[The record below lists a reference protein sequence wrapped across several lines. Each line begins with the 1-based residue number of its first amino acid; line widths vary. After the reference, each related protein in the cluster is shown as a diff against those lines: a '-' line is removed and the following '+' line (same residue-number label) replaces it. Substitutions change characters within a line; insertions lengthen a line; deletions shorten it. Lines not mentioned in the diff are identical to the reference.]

1 MQSFTFF
8 FRHTVLLLITL
19 PAWAAPTIVTLTAP
33 QTGIDPL
40 KSYIGHVLILA
51 LEKTRA
57 EYGDYQLNASPAMNT
72 ARALAELKENRFPN
86 QVLMSTFQNKLLND
100 GLDYAR
106 FSVEYGVTGYR
117 ICFVSPEAKAAVA
130 KVKTLDELRKFSIG
144 QGIGWADADILRY
157 NGFKVADIGQH
168 ESAFRMIAAS
178 RFDLFCRGI
187 NELEPE
193 LKRHPEIDGLDYDRS
208 FALAYPLPRVFISN
222 KQNAKILGRIAKGL
236 ALAHQDGSLRKVWL
250 EQYGSALS
258 FANLKQRKIFYLDNP
273 SIDRIDFD
281 FRKFYFDPRK

>member
-1 MQSFTFF
+1 MKTAATFIF
-8 FRHTVLLLITL
+8 CMLLAI
-19 PAWAAPTIVTLTAP
+19 PAWAAPVVVTMTAP
-33 QTGIDPL
+33 QTGLDPL
-40 KSYIGHVLILA
+40 KSYIGQVLTLA

-57 EYGDYQLNASPAMNT
+57 EYGDYQLNTTPIMNT

-86 QVLMSTFQNKLLND
+86 QVLMSTFQNKLLD
-100 GLDYAR
+100 EGLDYAR

-130 KVKTLDELRKFSIG
+130 KVKTLDDLRRFSIG

-157 NGFKVADIGQH
+157 NGFKVADISQQD
-168 ESAFRMIAAS
+168 SAYRMVAAN

-193 LKRHPEIDGLDYDRS
+193 LKRHPEVVALDYDRS
-208 FALAYPLPRVFISN
+208 IALAYPLPRVFISN
-222 KQNAKILGRIAKGL
+222 KQNTKILERITKGL

-250 EQYGSALS
+250 EQYGNALS

-273 SIDRIDFD
+273 GIDRIDFD